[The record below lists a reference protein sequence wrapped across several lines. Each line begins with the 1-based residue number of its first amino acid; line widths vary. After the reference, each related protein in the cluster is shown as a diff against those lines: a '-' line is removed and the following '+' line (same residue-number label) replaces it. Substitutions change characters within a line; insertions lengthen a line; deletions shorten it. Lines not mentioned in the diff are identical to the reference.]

1 LPTPGIAGILP
12 ANPDAFGR
20 RKKRSGQGTHTMK
33 RWRIGVIVGAW
44 LVLLAAPGAGRAQEN
59 FPSRPVRI
67 VIPYSAGSVAD
78 VFARIIAQNMAVQ
91 WSASIIIE
99 SKSGANG
106 SIAAEEVARAAPDGY
121 TWLLVTTFFTASPS
135 LYAALRWDPVRDFI
149 AVGQI
154 CRAPNFFIVPTTL
167 PVKNVAEYVALAKA
181 KPGTLN
187 YSHPGKGSTGHLGFE
202 LFKRLAGI
210 DVTAVG
216 YRGYPQM
223 VPDIASGLIT
233 STFLSANQALA
244 QVQTGSI
251 RIIGALNDGRSKYF
265 PEVPTMA
272 EQGYAEAQV
281 TPWFGVVVPAGT
293 PEPIV
298 ERISKALET
307 ALAISD
313 VRQKLDI
320 AGCQP
325 MSAPLSQF
333 ADIIKADVAL
343 WAKVVKDAGITAD

>member
-1 LPTPGIAGILP
+1 MSYP
-12 ANPDAFGR
+12 
-20 RKKRSGQGTHTMK
+20 
-33 RWRIGVIVGAW
+33 RIGVIIGAW
-44 LVLLAAPGAGRAQEN
+44 LVFFTAAPIVASAQD
-59 FPSRPVRI
+59 FPTRPIRV
-67 VIPYSAGSVAD
+67 VIPYSPGSVAD
-78 VFARIIAQNMAVQ
+78 VFARIIGQNMAEQ
-91 WSASIIIE
+91 WKGSIVVE

-121 TWLLVTTFFTASPS
+121 TWLLVTTFFVASPALTTS
-135 LYAALRWDPVRDFI
+135 LRWDPVKDFVPI
-149 AVGQI
+149 GQV
-154 CRAPNFFIVPTTL
+154 CRAPNFFVVPSTL

-210 DVTAVG
+210 DVTGIG

-265 PEVPTMA
+265 PDVPTMA
-272 EQGYAEAQV
+272 EQGFAEAQV

-298 ERISKALET
+298 DRISKALEA
-307 ALAISD
+307 ALATPD
-313 VRQKLDI
+313 VREKLDI
-320 AGCQP
+320 AGCEP
-325 MSAPLSQF
+325 NSAPRAQF

>member
-1 LPTPGIAGILP
+1 
-12 ANPDAFGR
+12 
-20 RKKRSGQGTHTMK
+20 MK
-33 RWRIGVIVGAW
+33 SWRIGVIIGAC
-44 LVLLAAPGAGRAQEN
+44 LILCAAPGAGSAQEN
-59 FPSRPVRI
+59 FPNRPVRI
-67 VIPYSAGSVAD
+67 VIPYSPGSVAD
-78 VFARIIAQNMAVQ
+78 VFARIVGQNMAAQ
-91 WSASIIIE
+91 WNGSIVVE

-121 TWLLVTTFFTASPS
+121 TWLLVTTFFTASPA
-135 LYAALRWDPVRDFI
+135 LDNKLRWDPQRDFI
-149 AVGQI
+149 PVGQI

-244 QVQTGSI
+244 QVQTGAI
-251 RIIGALNDGRSKYF
+251 RIIAAINDGRSKYF
-265 PEVPTMA
+265 PDVPTMA
-272 EQGYAEAQV
+272 EQGFPEAQV
-281 TPWFGVVVPAGT
+281 TPWFGVVVPTGT

-298 ERISKALET
+298 DRIGKTLEV
-307 ALAISD
+307 ALATTD
-313 VRQKLDI
+313 VREKLDV
-320 AGCQP
+320 AGCEP
-325 MSAPLSQF
+325 KSAPRTQF
-333 ADIIKADVAL
+333 VDIIKSDVAL
-343 WAKVVKDAGITAD
+343 WAKVVKEAGITAD